1 MRSGLAGKKSNHGEV
16 FLVVASFDKQLAR
29 FVCESADAELAAV
42 SHEAQGVCVP
52 LVPATKHQE
61 LLGRE
66 RSVSDA
72 MVREARTLSARVP
85 ASDKNISSVITVCL
99 LSGLWLRLR

>member
-1 MRSGLAGKKSNHGEV
+1 MRGLAGKKSNHGEV
-16 FLVVASFDKQLAR
+16 FLVVASFDKQPAR
-29 FVCESADAELAAV
+29 FVSESADAELAAV

-52 LVPATKHQE
+52 VVPATKHQE

-66 RSVSDA
+66 RSVCDA

-85 ASDKNISSVITVCL
+85 ASDKNVSSVITVCL

>member
-1 MRSGLAGKKSNHGEV
+1 MSGLAGKKSSHGEV

-29 FVCESADAELAAV
+29 FVTESADAELTAV

-52 LVPATKHQE
+52 VVPATKHQE

-72 MVREARTLSARVP
+72 MVRETQTLSARVP
-85 ASDKNISSVITVCL
+85 ASDKNVSSVITVCL